1 MIFFLV
7 IFFSISAR
15 AINLD
20 QAVESTLQKNE
31 LVGQSRAQLKQVE
44 EQVSQVKGAIYPNL
58 FLNGT
63 YLIQPKPSDPIAQ
76 DFFPERQTTANLTL
90 TQPLFRGFREFAAVR
105 RQKNILGA
113 QQQSHVLN
121 IMKLYQQVAE
131 SYMNVLAL
139 EQDIR
144 NIEAQRSIYQNR
156 IKDLQA
162 RTRRGES
169 SATETLTA
177 QSTAAA
183 LDAEIQIQNA
193 NLQTSRENFSFLTG
207 LPIETKLED
216 REDLKDLSV
225 KPLEAYLSR
234 VEERPDIKMMKERYE
249 ASDEEVSIAR
259 GAHWPTAD
267 VVGNYYLVRPEGFMK
282 ELKWD
287 VQFRVSFPIFEGG
300 LRQSQVREASTR
312 RGETTLA
319 LSELR
324 RKSEAEIKSLYNSLV
339 MRVDQLKALKLSSD
353 LAEKNYQVLLR
364 DSRRGLIRSIDVQLG
379 LTEYRLAKRSYD
391 QARYQARLERI
402 RLDLASAIIPTVLT
416 KDLQ

>member
-1 MIFFLV
+1 M
-7 IFFSISAR
+7 
-15 AINLD
+15 
-20 QAVESTLQKNE
+20 QKNE

-44 EQVSQVKGAIYPNL
+44 EQVNQTKGAIYPNL

-76 DFFPERQTTANLTL
+76 EFFPERQTTANLTL

-113 QQQSHVLN
+113 QQQTHIQN
-121 IMKLYQQVAE
+121 IIRLYQQVSE

-144 NIEAQRSIYQNR
+144 NIEAQRIIYQNR

-183 LDAEIQIQNA
+183 LDAELQIQNS
-193 NLQTSRENFSFLTG
+193 NLRTARENFAFLTG
-207 LPIETKLED
+207 LPEETKLED

-225 KPLEAYLSR
+225 KPIEDYLSR
-234 VEERPDIKMMKERYE
+234 IEQRPDIKMLKERYE

-259 GAHWPTAD
+259 GTHWPTAD

-312 RGETTLA
+312 RGEATLA

-324 RKSEAEIKSLYNSLV
+324 RKSRAEIKSLYDSLV
-339 MRVDQLKALKLSSD
+339 MRGDQLKALKLASD